1 MELIFAT
8 QNEDKVK
15 EIQKLMPSYIVVK
28 SLKAIGC
35 TDDIPETQETLEGNA
50 IQKAQYIVEK
60 YNINCFSDDTGLE
73 VTALNGA
80 PGVYSARYAGP
91 TKNSDDNMQL
101 LLNELKDKEDRSAQF
116 RTAIALIIDGK
127 TQTFEGIVEGEI
139 RKEKAGA
146 EGFGYDPIFE
156 PEGRGVT
163 FAEMPLSEKNEISH
177 RARALKKMIQF
188 LKEC

>member
-15 EIQKLMPSYIVVK
+15 EIQKLMPSHIEVK

-60 YNINCFSDDTGLE
+60 YNVNCFSDDTGLE

-101 LLNELKDKEDRSAQF
+101 LLKELKDKEDRSAQF

-188 LKEC
+188 LKEG

>member
-15 EIQKLMPSYIVVK
+15 EIQKLMPSHIVVK

-50 IQKAQYIVEK
+50 IQKAQYVVEK
-60 YNINCFSDDTGLE
+60 YNVNCFSDDTGLE
-73 VTALNGA
+73 VAALNGA

-91 TKNSDDNMQL
+91 AKNSDDNMQL
-101 LLNELKDKEDRSAQF
+101 LLNELKNQEDRSAQF

-127 TQTFEGIVEGEI
+127 TQTFEGIVKGEI

-146 EGFGYDPIFE
+146 KGFGYDPIFE

-188 LKEC
+188 LKEG

>member
-15 EIQKLMPSYIVVK
+15 EIQKLMPPNILVK

-35 TDDIPETQETLEGNA
+35 TDDIPETKETLEGNA
-50 IQKAQYIVEK
+50 IQKAQYVVEK
-60 YNINCFSDDTGLE
+60 YNVNCFSDDTGLE
-73 VTALNGA
+73 VSALNGA
-80 PGVYSARYAGP
+80 PGIYSARYAGP
-91 TKNSDDNMQL
+91 AKSAADNMQL
-101 LLNELKDKEDRSAQF
+101 LLDNLKGKADRSAQF

-127 TQTFEGIVEGEI
+127 THTFEGIVKGSI
-139 RKEKAGA
+139 RTEKSGTK
-146 EGFGYDPIFE
+146 GFGYDPIFE
-156 PEGRGVT
+156 PENRGIT

-188 LKEC
+188 LKEG

>member
-35 TDDIPETQETLEGNA
+35 TDDIPETQETLEENA

-127 TQTFEGIVEGEI
+127 TQTFEGTVEGEI

>member
-127 TQTFEGIVEGEI
+127 TQTFEGTVEGEI